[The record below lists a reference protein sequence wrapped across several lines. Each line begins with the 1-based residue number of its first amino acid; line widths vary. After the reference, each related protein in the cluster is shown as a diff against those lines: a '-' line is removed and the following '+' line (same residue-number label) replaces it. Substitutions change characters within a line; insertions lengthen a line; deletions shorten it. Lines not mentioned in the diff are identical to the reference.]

1 MPPFASA
8 RLRAK
13 KATTRSFVSVRRS
26 ARTTEMDMTTVAGL
40 RFRASRSQE
49 RIKIL
54 RDVMTLHELEL
65 KSAIPDLRDLSLDQ
79 LAQLG
84 DSVLGQ
90 SIALYLQR
98 LEDNGMILNAFNS
111 NI

>member
-1 MPPFASA
+1 
-8 RLRAK
+8 
-13 KATTRSFVSVRRS
+13 
-26 ARTTEMDMTTVAGL
+26 
-40 RFRASRSQE
+40 
-49 RIKIL
+49 
-54 RDVMTLHELEL
+54 MTLHEQEL
-65 KSAIPDLRDLSLDQ
+65 RSAIPDLRDLSLDR

-98 LEDNGMILNAFNS
+98 LEDNGMILSAFNS